1 MPSKYNLSITLD
13 FLSKID
19 QNNNREWFA
28 AHKDE
33 YQNAHNEMIGL
44 ADGILAEMQK
54 HDQIETV
61 SGKKSLFR
69 IYRDV
74 RFSKNKL
81 PYKNNLSG
89 GFRRAT
95 KYLRGGYY
103 FQIQPGNTFVEGGF
117 WGPNPQDLL
126 HIRKQ
131 IMADPDPLRAVLEDK
146 TFKDTFGTLQG
157 EKVKTSPKGFSIDDP
172 AIDLLRHKQFIVTH
186 HFSDR
191 EVLSKDF
198 HLKIAHA
205 FATMRPFF
213 DYMSEILTTDLNG
226 VERDDL

>member
-1 MPSKYNLSITLD
+1 MASTYNLSVTLD

-19 QNNNREWFA
+19 QNNNREWFT

-33 YQNAHNEMIGL
+33 YQSACNEMISL
-44 ADGILAEMQK
+44 ADGVLAEMHK
-54 HDQIETV
+54 HDQIETP

-81 PYKNNLSG
+81 PYKNNLGG

-131 IMADPDPLRAVLEDK
+131 ITADPDSLRAVLEEK
-146 TFKDTFGTLQG
+146 KFKDAFGTLQG
-157 EKVKTSPKGFSIDDP
+157 EKVKTSPKGFSIEDS

-186 HFSDR
+186 HFTDK
-191 EVLSKDF
+191 EVLSKYF
-198 HLKIAHA
+198 HLKIANTFVA
-205 FATMRPFF
+205 MRPFF

-226 VERDDL
+226 VERVDL